1 MAQSNNILEELKA
14 LDSSLAGTRAEAPF
28 EVPAGYFDSLP
39 SQVMTKIKSLSQSS
53 DEELAGISPL
63 LAAMPKEMPYAVP
76 YGYFES
82 VEISL
87 ASIITN
93 HQSPKEEV
101 ESLSPLLG
109 GLKKEMPFAVPEGY
123 FESIQQKVRHQP
135 ARVVHMPARKWLRYA
150 VAAVFIGIIATTVVL
165 IRKSE
170 KLDPDTNSYSWVEK
184 KMKKV
189 STDEIE
195 NFVELSN
202 EVLPQNEIV
211 ANNSKTNEV
220 KELIKDIPVNEIEA
234 FLNDIPQEENNL
246 EEDDALLN

>member
-14 LDSSLAGTRAEAPF
+14 LGSSLAGNCIEPPF
-28 EVPAGYFDSLP
+28 EVPAGYFDALP
-39 SQVMTKIKSLSQSS
+39 SQVIAKIKLLSQTS
-53 DEELAGISPL
+53 DEELTGVSPL
-63 LAAMPKEMPYAVP
+63 LAGIPKGMPYAVP
-76 YGYFES
+76 NGYFES
-82 VEISL
+82 LEISL
-87 ASIITN
+87 ASITTDN
-93 HQSPKEEV
+93 KSAKEEV
-101 ESLSPLLG
+101 ENLSPLLG
-109 GLKKEMPFAVPEGY
+109 GIKKEMPFAVPEGY
-123 FESIQQKVRHQP
+123 FDSIEPKITRQP
-135 ARVVHMPARKWLRYA
+135 VHVVNMAPRKWLRYA
-150 VAAVFIGIIATTVVL
+150 VAAVFIGIIATAVVL
-165 IRKSE
+165 IRNSE

-234 FLNDIPQEENNL
+234 FLTDIPQEENSL
-246 EEDDALLN
+246 EDDGLLN

>member
-14 LDSSLAGTRAEAPF
+14 LDSSLAGNVVEAPF

-39 SQVMTKIKSLSQSS
+39 SQVLAKIKSLSQSS
-53 DEELAGISPL
+53 NEELAGISPL
-63 LAAMPKEMPYAVP
+63 LAAMPKDMPYAVP

-82 VEISL
+82 VDISL

-93 HQSPKEEV
+93 HQSAKEEV
-101 ESLSPLLG
+101 ENLSPLLG

-123 FESIQQKVRHQP
+123 CESIQPKIRRQAASVIHLTP
-135 ARVVHMPARKWLRYA
+135 SKWLRYA

-165 IRKSE
+165 IRNSE

-211 ANNSKTNEV
+211 ANNSKSNEV

-234 FLNDIPQEENNL
+234 FLTDIPQEENNL